1 MIAIAR
7 ERKREKERERESVI
21 ETNFGLRKKNTK
33 LGKVDNDDTI
43 VSAAQRSGVHEERE
57 FEIISAG
64 KREERE
70 VSPPT
75 RARRFQSGE
84 PR

>member
-7 ERKREKERERESVI
+7 ERKRESVI
-21 ETNFGLRKKNTK
+21 EGNFGRRKKDTK

-43 VSAAQRSGVHEERE
+43 ASAAQRSGVHEERE

-64 KREERE
+64 ERE
-70 VSPPT
+70 
-75 RARRFQSGE
+75 RERRFLLSTRTRPEISIG
-84 PR
+84 